1 MLKYLNKTKIS
12 CPFNKEMLKY
22 LNKTKISCPFNKEM
36 LKSSL
41 NCHVYIKQILLKYL
55 VVLKPF
61 NNYILSLQVFFF
73 FWGQKN
79 NHRMVIPPQISG

>member
-1 MLKYLNKTKIS
+1 
-12 CPFNKEMLKY
+12 MLKY

-55 VVLKPF
+55 VVLKAIQQW
-61 NNYILSLQVFFF
+61 YSELAGFFF
-73 FWGQKN
+73 FFFLGPKK
-79 NHRMVIPPQISG
+79 